1 MLDYP
6 YSEELMVNFVKEISV
21 SFIDL
26 IQRLRLTAT
35 LVFYNSD
42 FVCEFV
48 RIPSNVCWDLCCRY
62 WSPSP
67 SSPRLQHPAGHH
79 GVGGGQQLAGDG
91 ALRGQHGRPLGIP
104 THHRGDGPA
113 PGEALPHRLWG
124 WPHQRHHGAG
134 TYTVM
139 HCTLYCNTNTQYLI
153 VLYTVILRGGPHQR
167 HPGAGTAILYTVI
180 LIQHILL

>member
-48 RIPSNVCWDLCCRY
+48 RIPSNVC
-62 WSPSP
+62 
-67 SSPRLQHPAGHH
+67 
-79 GVGGGQQLAGDG
+79 
-91 ALRGQHGRPLGIP
+91 
-104 THHRGDGPA
+104 
-113 PGEALPHRLWG
+113 
-124 WPHQRHHGAG
+124 
-134 TYTVM
+134 
-139 HCTLYCNTNTQYLI
+139 
-153 VLYTVILRGGPHQR
+153 
-167 HPGAGTAILYTVI
+167 
-180 LIQHILL
+180 